1 MISGKT
7 IISVIHY
14 EPCLSKPFA
23 EIFTCFNFVFDD
35 QYFHLAPRLA
45 AKVILFRPRSLS
57 TDYSKNDNIVIILS
71 PDKQSAFCK
80 VTLVILW
87 TSFEPFTRSAWTR
100 SVMFK
105 LKLLSI
111 STIFILAGCV
121 SLAPEY
127 QRPAAPVPQQFSLSR
142 NSLTPAVNGYQDTG
156 WRNFFVDPQV
166 TRLITEALNNNRDL
180 RMAALKVEE
189 ARAQFNVTDADRYPQ
204 LNASSGITYSGGL
217 KGDKPTTQE
226 YDAGLEL
233 SYELDFFG
241 KLKNMSDADR
251 QNYFASEEA
260 RRAVH
265 ILLVSSVSQSYFS
278 QQLAYEQ
285 LRIARETL
293 KNYQQS
299 YAFVEQQ
306 LVTGSTNVLALE
318 QARGQIESTRAEIA
332 KREGDLAKANN
343 ALQLVLGTYRALP
356 SEKGMK
362 GGEIAPVKLPPNLSS
377 QILLQRPDIMEAEY
391 QLKAAD
397 ANIGAARAAF
407 FPSITLT
414 SGLSASSTELS
425 SLFTSG
431 SGMWNFIPKIEIPI
445 FNAGRN
451 KANLKLAEI
460 RQQQSVVNYE
470 QKIQSAFKD
479 VSDTLALRDSLS
491 QQLESQ
497 QRYLDSLQITLQRAR
512 GLYAS
517 GAVSYIEVLDAERS
531 LFATQ
536 QTILDLTYSRQVNEI
551 NLFTALGGGWV
562 E

>member
-1 MISGKT
+1 
-7 IISVIHY
+7 
-14 EPCLSKPFA
+14 
-23 EIFTCFNFVFDD
+23 
-35 QYFHLAPRLA
+35 
-45 AKVILFRPRSLS
+45 
-57 TDYSKNDNIVIILS
+57 
-71 PDKQSAFCK
+71 
-80 VTLVILW
+80 
-87 TSFEPFTRSAWTR
+87 
-100 SVMFK
+100 MFK

-142 NSLTPAVNGYQDTG
+142 NSLEPTVAGYQDTG
-156 WRNFFVDPQV
+156 WSNFFADPEV
-166 TRLITEALNNNRDL
+166 TRLITEALTNNRDL

-189 ARAQFNVTDADRYPQ
+189 ARAQYNVTDADRYPQ

-217 KGDKPTTQE
+217 KGDKTPPRE
-226 YDAGLEL
+226 YDAGLTL

-241 KLKNMSDADR
+241 KLKNMSESDR

-265 ILLVSSVSQSYFS
+265 ILLVSNVSQSYYS

-293 KNYQQS
+293 KNYERS
-299 YAFVEQQ
+299 WAFVEKQ

-318 QARGQIESTRAEIA
+318 QARGQIESTHAEIA
-332 KREGDLAKANN
+332 KREGDLAQANN
-343 ALQLVLGTYRALP
+343 ALQLVLGTYHAFP
-356 SEKGMK
+356 SEKKMK
-362 GGEIAPVKLPPNLSS
+362 GSVINPVKLPPNLSS

-425 SLFTSG
+425 NLFTPA
-431 SGMWNFIPKIEIPI
+431 SGMWNFIPIIDIPI

-451 KANLKLAEI
+451 KSNLKLAEI

-470 QKIQSAFKD
+470 QKIQAAFKE
-479 VSDTLALRDSLS
+479 VADTLALRDSIN
-491 QQLESQ
+491 QQLEAQ

-512 GLYAS
+512 GLYSS

-531 LFATQ
+531 LFTTQ
-536 QTILDLTYSRQVNEI
+536 QAILDLTYSRQVNEI

>member
-1 MISGKT
+1 M
-7 IISVIHY
+7 
-14 EPCLSKPFA
+14 
-23 EIFTCFNFVFDD
+23 FT
-35 QYFHLAPRLA
+35 
-45 AKVILFRPRSLS
+45 
-57 TDYSKNDNIVIILS
+57 
-71 PDKQSAFCK
+71 
-80 VTLVILW
+80 
-87 TSFEPFTRSAWTR
+87 
-100 SVMFK
+100 
-105 LKLLSI
+105 LKRLSI
-111 STIFILAGCV
+111 STIFLLAGCV

-142 NSLTPAVNGYQDTG
+142 NGLMPAAQNYQDSG
-156 WRNFFVDPQV
+156 WRNFFADPQV
-166 TRLITEALNNNRDL
+166 TRLIAEALHNNRDL
-180 RMAALKVEE
+180 RMAALKMEE

-217 KGDKPTTQE
+217 KSDKPTSQE

-241 KLKNMSDADR
+241 KLRNMSEADR
-251 QNYFASEEA
+251 QNFFASEEA

-278 QQLAYEQ
+278 QQLAYKQ

-332 KREGDLAKANN
+332 KREGELAQANN

-356 SEKGMK
+356 TENGASDR
-362 GGEIAPVKLPPNLSS
+362 ALTPVNLPPNLSS
-377 QILLQRPDIMEAEY
+377 DILLQRPDIMEAEY

-407 FPSITLT
+407 FPSISLT
-414 SGLSASSTELS
+414 SGLSTSSTALS
-425 SLFTSG
+425 SLFTPA
-431 SGMWNFIPKIEIPI
+431 SGMWNFIPKIDMPI

-451 KANLKLAEI
+451 NANLKLAEI
-460 RQQQSVVNYE
+460 RQQQSIVNYE
-470 QKIQSAFKD
+470 QKIQAAFKD
-479 VSDTLALRDSLS
+479 VADALALRDSIS
-491 QQLESQ
+491 KQIDAQ

-531 LFATQ
+531 LFTTQ
-536 QTILDLTYSRQVNEI
+536 QALLDLINSRQVNEI
-551 NLFTALGGGWV
+551 NLYAALGGGWV

>member
-1 MISGKT
+1 M
-7 IISVIHY
+7 
-14 EPCLSKPFA
+14 
-23 EIFTCFNFVFDD
+23 FT
-35 QYFHLAPRLA
+35 
-45 AKVILFRPRSLS
+45 
-57 TDYSKNDNIVIILS
+57 
-71 PDKQSAFCK
+71 
-80 VTLVILW
+80 
-87 TSFEPFTRSAWTR
+87 
-100 SVMFK
+100 
-105 LKLLSI
+105 LKRLSI
-111 STIFILAGCV
+111 STIFLLAGCV

-142 NSLTPAVNGYQDTG
+142 NGLMPAAQNFQDSG
-156 WRNFFVDPQV
+156 WRNFFADPQV
-166 TRLITEALNNNRDL
+166 TRLIAEALRNNRDL

-217 KGDKPTTQE
+217 KSDKPTSQE
-226 YDAGLEL
+226 YEAGLEL

-241 KLKNMSDADR
+241 KLRNMSEADR
-251 QNYFASEEA
+251 QNFFASEEA

-278 QQLAYEQ
+278 QQLAYKQ
-285 LRIARETL
+285 LRIARDTL

-299 YAFVEQQ
+299 YVFVEQQ

-332 KREGDLAKANN
+332 KREGELAQANN
-343 ALQLVLGTYRALP
+343 ALQRVLGTYRALP
-356 SEKGMK
+356 SENG
-362 GGEIAPVKLPPNLSS
+362 ASDSALTPVKLPPNLSS
-377 QILLQRPDIMEAEY
+377 DILLQRPDIMEAEY

-407 FPSITLT
+407 FPSISLT
-414 SGLSASSTELS
+414 SGLSTSSTALS
-425 SLFTSG
+425 SLFTPA
-431 SGMWNFIPKIEIPI
+431 SGMWNFIPKIDMPI

-451 KANLKLAEI
+451 SANLKLAEI

-470 QKIQSAFKD
+470 QKIQAAFKD
-479 VSDTLALRDSLS
+479 VADALALRDSIS
-491 QQLESQ
+491 RQIDAQ

-531 LFATQ
+531 LFTTQ
-536 QTILDLTYSRQVNEI
+536 QTLLDLTNSRQVNEI
-551 NLFTALGGGWV
+551 NLYAALGGGWV

>member
-1 MISGKT
+1 M
-7 IISVIHY
+7 
-14 EPCLSKPFA
+14 
-23 EIFTCFNFVFDD
+23 FT
-35 QYFHLAPRLA
+35 
-45 AKVILFRPRSLS
+45 
-57 TDYSKNDNIVIILS
+57 
-71 PDKQSAFCK
+71 
-80 VTLVILW
+80 
-87 TSFEPFTRSAWTR
+87 
-100 SVMFK
+100 
-105 LKLLSI
+105 LKRLSI
-111 STIFILAGCV
+111 STIFLLAGCV

-142 NSLTPAVNGYQDTG
+142 NGLMPAAQNYQDSG
-156 WRNFFVDPQV
+156 WRNFFADPQV
-166 TRLITEALNNNRDL
+166 TRLIAEALSNNRDL

-217 KGDKPTTQE
+217 KSDKPTSQK

-241 KLKNMSDADR
+241 KLRNMSEADR
-251 QNYFASEEA
+251 QNFFASEEA

-278 QQLAYEQ
+278 QQLAYKQ

-332 KREGDLAKANN
+332 KREGELAQANN

-356 SEKGMK
+356 AENGASDS
-362 GGEIAPVKLPPNLSS
+362 ALTPVKLPPNLSS
-377 QILLQRPDIMEAEY
+377 DILLQRPDIMEAEY

-407 FPSITLT
+407 FPSISLT
-414 SGLSASSTELS
+414 SGLSTSSTALS
-425 SLFTSG
+425 SLFTPA
-431 SGMWNFIPKIEIPI
+431 SGMWNFIPKIDIPI

-451 KANLKLAEI
+451 NANLKLAEI

-470 QKIQSAFKD
+470 QKIQAAFKD
-479 VSDTLALRDSLS
+479 VADALALRDSINN
-491 QQLESQ
+491 QIDAQ

-531 LFATQ
+531 LFTTQ
-536 QTILDLTYSRQVNEI
+536 QTLLDLTNSRQVNEI
-551 NLFTALGGGWV
+551 NLYTALGGGWV

>member
-1 MISGKT
+1 M
-7 IISVIHY
+7 
-14 EPCLSKPFA
+14 
-23 EIFTCFNFVFDD
+23 FT
-35 QYFHLAPRLA
+35 
-45 AKVILFRPRSLS
+45 
-57 TDYSKNDNIVIILS
+57 
-71 PDKQSAFCK
+71 
-80 VTLVILW
+80 
-87 TSFEPFTRSAWTR
+87 
-100 SVMFK
+100 
-105 LKLLSI
+105 LKRLSI
-111 STIFILAGCV
+111 STIFLLAGCV

-142 NSLTPAVNGYQDTG
+142 NGLMPAAQNYQHSG
-156 WRNFFVDPQV
+156 WRNFFADPQV
-166 TRLITEALNNNRDL
+166 TRLIAEALSNNRDW

-217 KGDKPTTQE
+217 KSDKPTSQE

-241 KLKNMSDADR
+241 KLRNMSEADR
-251 QNYFASEEA
+251 QNFFASEEA

-278 QQLAYEQ
+278 QQLAYKQ

-332 KREGDLAKANN
+332 KREGELAQANN

-356 SEKGMK
+356 AENGASDS
-362 GGEIAPVKLPPNLSS
+362 ALTPVKLPPNLSS
-377 QILLQRPDIMEAEY
+377 DILLQRPDIMEAEY

-407 FPSITLT
+407 FPSISLT
-414 SGLSASSTELS
+414 SGLSTSSTALS
-425 SLFTSG
+425 SLFTPA
-431 SGMWNFIPKIEIPI
+431 SGMWNFIPKIDIPI

-451 KANLKLAEI
+451 NANLKLAEI

-470 QKIQSAFKD
+470 QKIQAAFKD
-479 VSDTLALRDSLS
+479 VADALALRDSINN
-491 QQLESQ
+491 QIDAQ

-536 QTILDLTYSRQVNEI
+536 QTLLDLINSRQVNEI
-551 NLFTALGGGWV
+551 NLYTALGGGWV

>member
-1 MISGKT
+1 M
-7 IISVIHY
+7 
-14 EPCLSKPFA
+14 
-23 EIFTCFNFVFDD
+23 FT
-35 QYFHLAPRLA
+35 
-45 AKVILFRPRSLS
+45 
-57 TDYSKNDNIVIILS
+57 
-71 PDKQSAFCK
+71 
-80 VTLVILW
+80 
-87 TSFEPFTRSAWTR
+87 
-100 SVMFK
+100 
-105 LKLLSI
+105 LKRLSI
-111 STIFILAGCV
+111 STIFLLAGCV

-142 NSLTPAVNGYQDTG
+142 NGLMPAAQNYQHSG
-156 WRNFFVDPQV
+156 WRNFFADPQV
-166 TRLITEALNNNRDL
+166 TRLIAEALSNNRDL

-217 KGDKPTTQE
+217 KSDKPTSQE

-241 KLKNMSDADR
+241 KLRNMSEADR
-251 QNYFASEEA
+251 QNFFASEEA

-278 QQLAYEQ
+278 QQLAYKQ

-332 KREGDLAKANN
+332 KREGELAQANN

-356 SEKGMK
+356 AENGASDS
-362 GGEIAPVKLPPNLSS
+362 ALTPVKLPPNLSS
-377 QILLQRPDIMEAEY
+377 DILLQRPDIMEAEY

-407 FPSITLT
+407 FPSISLT
-414 SGLSASSTELS
+414 SGLSTSSSALS
-425 SLFTSG
+425 SLFTPA
-431 SGMWNFIPKIEIPI
+431 SGMWNFIPKIDIPI

-451 KANLKLAEI
+451 NANLKLAEI

-470 QKIQSAFKD
+470 QKIQAAFKD
-479 VSDTLALRDSLS
+479 VADALALRDSINN
-491 QQLESQ
+491 QIDAQ

-531 LFATQ
+531 LFTTQ
-536 QTILDLTYSRQVNEI
+536 QTLLDLTNSRQVNEI
-551 NLFTALGGGWV
+551 NLYTALGGGWV